1 MRKSRPSVLTHGP
14 ADPFDERRDPR
25 RHWPANGGA
34 LRCDDVG
41 RRPSSMEA
49 ELGSNELR
57 VLLGKIAFLEA
68 LLRSENGVATI
79 DDATS
84 PTDLRRAFADGGQ
97 WRGAITRS
105 LAAKRIIKSIAAGPS
120 KRPSRH
126 SGIRHVW
133 QLVDRAKAL
142 KLHRHLVAQRRDSV

>member
-1 MRKSRPSVLTHGP
+1 METSK
-14 ADPFDERRDPR
+14 
-25 RHWPANGGA
+25 
-34 LRCDDVG
+34 LRATEPTRLDLPIASASKAQQMH
-41 RRPSSMEA
+41 RT
-49 ELGSNELR
+49 L
-57 VLLGKIAFLEA
+57 IAFLEA
-68 LLRSENGVATI
+68 LLRSEDGVATI

-126 SGIRHVW
+126 SGLRHVW

-142 KLHRHLVAQRRDSV
+142 KLHRQLTAGRYRST